1 MQFSF
6 TEEQLAFRDA
16 VRDFLVAECPAA
28 VVRAEATRAGDESGG
43 GTAWRPL
50 WSKLAEIGVV
60 GLTAPES
67 RGGLGMSPLDLVLL
81 LEETGRAA
89 MPGPIVETT
98 AVALPLLGEH
108 ELAGR
113 VAAGDAVIAAGLF
126 GDEAGFGA
134 DAEALILTDG
144 TEVHLVDGSAV
155 TVHRV
160 ASVDGLRRLAAVTW
174 QPGHSTRVGGPG
186 ELQDARDRG
195 SLAVAAQLCGVA
207 AQMIDITVAYAKER
221 RQFGVPIGTFQAV
234 KHHCAN
240 AILSLEYARP
250 VVYRAAYSSSID
262 DPDRSVHASMAKA
275 YASDAA
281 RLAARVALQVH
292 GAIGYTAEHD
302 LQLWMKRAW
311 ALSTAWGDAAF
322 HRRRVADAVLG
333 PR

>member
-1 MQFSF
+1 VRFAF
-6 TEEQLAFRDA
+6 TDDQVAFRDT
-16 VRDFLVAECPAA
+16 VRDFLAAESPPA
-28 VVRAEATRAGDESGG
+28 VVRVEATEVGDGWRA
-43 GTAWRPL
+43 L
-50 WSKLAEIGVV
+50 WSKLAEMGVV

-67 RGGLGMSPLDLVLL
+67 RGGLGLSELDLVLL

-98 AVALPLLGEH
+98 AVALPSLGDH
-108 ELAGR
+108 ELTAR
-113 VAAGDAVIAAGLF
+113 VAAGDAVIGAGLH
-126 GDEAGFGA
+126 GDAAGFGA
-134 DAEALILTDG
+134 DADALLLTDG
-144 TEVHLVDGSAV
+144 ADLHLVDGSAV
-155 TVHRV
+155 TTDPV
-160 ASVDGLRRLAAVTW
+160 SSIDGLRRLVTVAW
-174 QPGHSTRVGGPG
+174 QPSSSTRIGGPV

-195 SLAVAAQLCGVA
+195 ALAVAAQLCGIA
-207 AQMIDITVAYAKER
+207 AELIDVTVGYAKER
-221 RQFGVPIGTFQAV
+221 RQFGAPIGSFQAV
-234 KHHCAN
+234 KHHCAD
-240 AILSLEYARP
+240 AAVALEYARP
-250 VVYRAAYSSSID
+250 LVYRGAYSLAGR
-262 DPDRSVHASMAKA
+262 DPQRTVHASMAKA

>member
-1 MQFSF
+1 MHFAF

-16 VRDFLVAECPAA
+16 VREFLAAECPAA
-28 VVRAEATRAGDESGG
+28 LVRAEATEPDEH
-43 GTAWRPL
+43 GTAWRAL
-50 WSKLAEIGVV
+50 WSKLAEMGVV
-60 GLTAPES
+60 GLTAAES
-67 RGGLGMSPLDLVLL
+67 SGGLGMSALDLVLL

-98 AVALPLLGEH
+98 AVALPLLGH
-108 ELAGR
+108 NELAAR
-113 VAAGDAVIAAGLF
+113 VAAGDAVIGAALF
-126 GDEAGFGA
+126 CDEAGFGA
-134 DAEALILTDG
+134 DADALVLTDG
-144 TEVHLVDGSAV
+144 RDIHLVDRAAV
-155 TVHRV
+155 TVDPV
-160 ASVDGLRRLAAVTW
+160 TSIDGLRRLASVAW
-174 QPGHSTRVGGPG
+174 KPCGSTRIGGPL

-195 SLAVAAQLCGVA
+195 SVAVAAQLCGVA

-250 VVYRAAYSSSID
+250 VVYRAAYSSSIAGA
-262 DPDRSVHASMAKA
+262 DRSVHASMAKA

-281 RLAARVALQVH
+281 RLTARVALQVH